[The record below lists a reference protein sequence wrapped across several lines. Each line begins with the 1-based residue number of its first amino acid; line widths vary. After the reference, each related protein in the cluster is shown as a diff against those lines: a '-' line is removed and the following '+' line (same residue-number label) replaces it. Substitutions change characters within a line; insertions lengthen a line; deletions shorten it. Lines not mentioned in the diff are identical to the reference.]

1 MSDFEYDD
9 VYELESDLYSK
20 NSKTPQQIMMEKYE
34 VVHNRNWKSF
44 LDSIEWDTWCRHET
58 EEEKKIRLEEIE
70 ERKRQ
75 HEMETHPFKQWF

>member
-1 MSDFEYDD
+1 MIDYNEIEKDD
-9 VYELESDLYSK
+9 KLPQRLMEHKYNVVY
-20 NSKTPQQIMMEKYE
+20 
-34 VVHNRNWKSF
+34 NRDWKRF

-75 HEMETHPFKQWF
+75 HEWETHPFRQWF